1 MCIERKT
8 NMRFRNV
15 RKIEASKGIIVVT
28 PDVKDTVSVAEWS
41 DKRRDIP
48 GY

>member
-1 MCIERKT
+1 MAKHYV
-8 NMRFRNV
+8 NV
-15 RKIEASKGIIVVT
+15 KIEASKGIIVVT
-28 PDVKDTVSVAEWS
+28 PDGKDTVSVAEWS